1 MSDKV
6 VDCRGLVCPQPVIQ
20 TKKTLEAVESGRITI
35 IVDNEVA
42 KINVIKFAAAKGLS
56 AAVEEKNGHY
66 YITVIKGTGQQSVSA
81 AAPIPGSAPEA
92 GGQVYLITQDTLGHG
107 APELGAV
114 LMKAFMTTLLEARPQ
129 PAALL
134 FINSGIRL
142 TIQGSPVLEQL
153 QMLAERGVTVLACGT
168 CLDYYQLKEQLS
180 VGEVTNMYTI
190 VETISHAK
198 AVTL

>member
-6 VDCRGLVCPQPVIQ
+6 IDCRGLVCPQPVIQ
-20 TKKTLEAVESGRITI
+20 TKKTLETVAAGRITI

-42 KINVIKFAAAKGLS
+42 KINVVKFATANGLG

-66 YITVIKGTGQQSVSA
+66 YITVIKGTGQQSVATA
-81 AAPIPGSAPEA
+81 ATVPAPAPDA
-92 GGQVYLITQDTLGHG
+92 RRQVYLITQDTLGHG
-107 APELGAV
+107 APELGTI
-114 LMKAFMTTLLEARPQ
+114 LMKAFMTTLLESKPQ
-129 PAALL
+129 PEALL

-142 TIQGSPVLEQL
+142 TIQESPVLEQL
-153 QMLAERGVTVLACGT
+153 QMLAARGVTVLACGT
-168 CLDYYQLKEQLS
+168 CLDYYQLKDKLA

-190 VETISHAK
+190 VETISQAK